1 MDTPHTSTSS
11 KLLPQ
16 LTQAPPQYSA
26 LDDSN
31 GFADSS
37 SNLLA
42 SNTSELASKHPKYAL
57 NSTAS
62 DDLESGFQDSLPD
75 GQPPEFSMYRA
86 SYSTDSL
93 GNITSHDPHLNSD
106 GEALCRFILL
116 HSTTPPELFV
126 KLTGTHEEVRIE
138 TFTETEDGRTVYKT
152 RERRDTVTDFSFTV
166 PLVSQSDLE
175 SAVRV
180 IHVVNDGEV
189 VSRGACWRQRADWK
203 GKDLLLFNR
212 AAGGTRWCD
221 SSAGSRAV
229 GVSWKERRAA
239 DQVSKEIKMRGL
251 PPFIP
256 PWMFPDGT
264 FSRAPPRPP
273 PEFTGPDVE
282 SSCQRVIDTFIH
294 QNHYHHNPHPQDQ
307 IVMEQELR
315 KWCDIYCQS
324 TKRLKQFRVEK
335 RCFGWNLEAIR
346 RELYSTIRALPNLR
360 STHITCDFH
369 STSSS
374 ITIRPVNIFSKVF
387 SLSWFPKFLLS
398 ITLIYPILWLIRYFI
413 LGAELGVIRIGYPMV
428 YWSGERSNG
437 MDQEQML
444 VLKGQKDSEW
454 LQANLQSIKFAC
466 LSGKIGSLLAG

>member
-1 MDTPHTSTSS
+1 MDPSTTSTSS
-11 KLLPQ
+11 HLLPQ

-31 GFADSS
+31 GYPDSS

-42 SNTSELASKHPKYAL
+42 SNSSELASKHSKHAPIL
-57 NSTAS
+57 SPS
-62 DDLESGFQDSLPD
+62 HDLESGFQDSLPD

-86 SYSTDSL
+86 TYSTDSL
-93 GNITSHDPHLNSD
+93 GNITSHDSHLNSD

-126 KLTGTHEEVRIE
+126 KLTGTHEEVRLE

-152 RERRDTVTDFSFTV
+152 REHRDTVTDFSFTV
-166 PLVSQSDLE
+166 PLLSQHDLE
-175 SAVRV
+175 SAVPV

-189 VSRGACWRQRADWK
+189 VSRGACRRQRADWR

-212 AAGGTRWCD
+212 VAGVSRWCD
-221 SSAGSRAV
+221 SSMASRAV
-229 GVSWKERRAA
+229 RVSWKERRAA

-282 SSCQRVIDTFIH
+282 SSCRRVIDTFMY
-294 QNHYHHNPHPQDQ
+294 QNHYYHNPHPEDQ
-307 IVMEQELR
+307 NVMEQELR

-335 RCFGWNLEAIR
+335 RCFGWNLESIR
-346 RELYSTIRALPNLR
+346 NELYSTIRAIPHLR

-369 STSSS
+369 STSST
-374 ITIRPVNIFSKVF
+374 ITIRPVNVFSKVF
-387 SLSWFPKFLLS
+387 SLSWFPKFLLC
-398 ITLIYPILWLIRYFI
+398 ITLIYPCLWLIRYFI
-413 LGAELGVIRIGYPMV
+413 LGAELGVIRVGYPMV

-437 MDQEQML
+437 IDQEERL
-444 VLKGQKDSEW
+444 VLKGQRDREW
-454 LQANLQSIKFAC
+454 LHANLERIRLAC
-466 LSGKIGSLLAG
+466 QTGKIGSLLA